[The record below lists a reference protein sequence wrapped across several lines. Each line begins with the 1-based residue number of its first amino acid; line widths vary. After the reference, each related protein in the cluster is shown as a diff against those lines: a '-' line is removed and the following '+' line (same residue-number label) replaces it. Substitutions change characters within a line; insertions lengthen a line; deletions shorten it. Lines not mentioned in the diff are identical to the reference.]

1 MPSKKNAKGLEPSA
15 HAAQSTL
22 IEHMFVL
29 GIDPGVSRCGY
40 GVLEAGFDG
49 GQGSVRAVGAGVF
62 TTPPEMDLPMRL
74 QEIYRDL
81 TAVIKEYQPEVMAI
95 EQVFTNRNL
104 NTAVAVGRASGVAML
119 AAGQAGM
126 SVFEISPSAVKLA
139 VTGYGRAEKQQIRY
153 AIMQQLKLKVLDAP
167 ADAADALALA
177 LSYVRSHRPN
187 IPSGS
192 FT

>member
-1 MPSKKNAKGLEPSA
+1 
-15 HAAQSTL
+15 
-22 IEHMFVL
+22 MFVL
-29 GIDPGVSRCGY
+29 GIDPGVSRCGF
-40 GVLEAGFDG
+40 GVLDARPEG
-49 GQGSVRAVGAGVF
+49 VTAVTAGVF
-62 TTPPEMDLPMRL
+62 TTSPDMELPMRL

-81 TAVIKEYQPEVMAI
+81 TAVIREYQPEVMAI

-119 AAGQAGM
+119 AAGQAGIG
-126 SVFEISPSAVKLA
+126 VYEISPSAVKLA
-139 VTGYGRAEKQQIRY
+139 VTGYGRADKQQIRY

-187 IPSGS
+187 VPSGAPS
-192 FT
+192 